1 MRRRRKRS
9 NKDFRIILWIVA
21 LICLFIIGRQEY
33 SIYKIRQEESA
44 TQKRIEEL
52 KKDKEALEKERKLL
66 DDPKYIEK
74 LARDDY
80 NMVGKNE
87 VPLFIVDPDKESG
100 NK

>member
-1 MRRRRKRS
+1 MRRRKNRS
-9 NKDFRIILWIVA
+9 SKDFNIVLWIFV

-33 SIYKIRQEESA
+33 SIYKIRQEEIA

-52 KKDKEALEKERKLL
+52 KKNKEALEKERKLL

-80 NMVGKNE
+80 NMVGKDE
-87 VPLFIVDPDKESG
+87 VPLFIVEPDKENG